1 MISMLIR
8 VVLMRTTRLFFR
20 QIAVIFPAMPSG
32 PVVVVANH
40 PNGLVDPL
48 MVRLALDHPVKG
60 MAKSTLFKNPV
71 SKTVMQAFDS
81 LPVYRRVDGEDTGKN
96 ASMFSACQECLE
108 EGGALM
114 IFPEGV
120 SHDATELLPLKTGA
134 ARIALGAESDNRYE
148 LGVRILP
155 VGLIYEDK
163 AIFRSRV
170 AVVVGEP
177 LEIEA
182 FKERHE
188 EEPYE
193 AAKELTHEIAQAL
206 SSVMLEADDSELWTG
221 FLAVASWMNE
231 DALDAMDERQGRA
244 RELASGFRWLQ
255 EHDPATAQKLV
266 DEVRGFAQMF
276 EAVGVENPLDL
287 ERVEVRTSRIVG
299 AALWLLVLAPFAL
312 LGAILGWLP
321 YRLIRPLSFAVARGE
336 LDVVSSIKAIAGL
349 VFMPLTYL
357 LEGLLAWK
365 LFGFWAGVSV
375 VLLAPLLGLV
385 TMHFVEGVMRRRSA
399 LSKLWLKATK
409 ASTLEAI
416 EERRRELI
424 ERIEALLERYR
435 EHVGGDFKGE
445 KEAASVDIV
454 H

>member
-1 MISMLIR
+1 MISVLIR
-8 VVLMRTTRLFFR
+8 LVLLRTTRLFYR
-20 QIAVIFPAMPSG
+20 EIAVSGARIPSG

-48 MVRLALDHPVKG
+48 MVRIALDHPVKG
-60 MAKSTLFKNPV
+60 MAKSTLFKNPI
-71 SKTVMQAFDS
+71 SKTVMQAFDA

-96 ASMFSACQECLE
+96 ASMFSACQGCLE

-134 ARIALGAESDNRYE
+134 ARIALGAEADNNYA
-148 LGVRILP
+148 LGVKILP

-163 AIFRSRV
+163 EVFRSRA

-177 LEIEA
+177 LDIDA
-182 FKERHE
+182 YKELHK

-193 AAKELTHEIAQAL
+193 AATALTHEIAQAL
-206 SSVMLEADDSELWTG
+206 SSVMLEADDSELWAG

-231 DALDAMDERQGRA
+231 GALDAMGDRQERA
-244 RELASGFRWLQ
+244 RELAAGFRWLQ
-255 EHDPATAQKLV
+255 EHEPATAQKLV
-266 DEVRGFAQMF
+266 DEVRGFVTMF

-287 ERVEVRTSRIVG
+287 ERVEVRTGRIVG
-299 AALWLLVLAPFAL
+299 AALWLLLLAPFAL

-321 YRLIRPLSFAVARGE
+321 YRLIRPLSFAIARGE

-349 VFMPLTYL
+349 VFMPLTYV
-357 LEGLLAWK
+357 LEGLIAWK
-365 LFGFWAGVSV
+365 LFNVWAGVAV
-375 VLLAPLLGLV
+375 VVLAPLLGLV
-385 TMHFVEGVMRRRSA
+385 TMHFVEGVMRRRAA
-399 LSKLWLKATK
+399 LSKLWLRATK
-409 ASTLEAI
+409 TSTLESIQA
-416 EERRRELI
+416 RRKELI

-435 EHVGGDFKGE
+435 SRGDRLDGVGE
-445 KEAASVDIV
+445 
-454 H
+454 

>member
-8 VVLMRTTRLFFR
+8 VVLLQTTRLFYR
-20 QIAVIFPAMPSG
+20 EIAVSGAAMPSG

-287 ERVEVRTSRIVG
+287 ERVEVRTSRVVG

-321 YRLIRPLSFAVARGE
+321 YRLIRPLSFAIARGE
-336 LDVVSSIKAIAGL
+336 LDVVSSIKAMRG
-349 VFMPLTYL
+349 
-357 LEGLLAWK
+357 
-365 LFGFWAGVSV
+365 AGVYAADVSPRRIARV
-375 VLLAPLLGLV
+375 EAVRLLGRRLGGAARSI
-385 TMHFVEGVMRRRSA
+385 TGAGHHALCRGCDAETFSAQQALAKGDQGVHARSDRGEAQGAHRTHRGVVGA
-399 LSKLWLKATK
+399 LQRTC
-409 ASTLEAI
+409 
-416 EERRRELI
+416 R
-424 ERIEALLERYR
+424 
-435 EHVGGDFKGE
+435 G
-445 KEAASVDIV
+445 
-454 H
+454 